1 MLDRVKRLLGTL
13 AVAGALG
20 LPVLAAEFDPNDQT
34 VRPIAPAV
42 EQQVEALNPAGEQQV
57 RALSPEEA
65 QRVSEGTT
73 NPTGRTANTVAKVF
87 ISVLAAGVSLAAMAA
102 SLLFL

>member
-13 AVAGALG
+13 LVAGALG
-20 LPVLAAEFDPNDQT
+20 LPVLAAEFDPSDPT
-34 VRPIAPAV
+34 VRPIAPQG
-42 EQQVEALNPAGEQQV
+42 EQRIEPLDPTGEQQV
-57 RALSPEEA
+57 QALNPEEA
-65 QRVSEGTT
+65 QRVSEGTKS
-73 NPTGRTANTVAKVF
+73 PSGRSANAVAKVF